1 LAEQQQV
8 DAPAGLSALPRRLDD
23 TPGLTV
29 TRFVVKT
36 GKPKTFFLPSHIPQQ
51 KKVYLFQVKLLHC
64 KVKQGKNVA

>member
-1 LAEQQQV
+1 M
-8 DAPAGLSALPRRLDD
+8 
-23 TPGLTV
+23 

-36 GKPKTFFLPSHIPQQ
+36 GKPKTFFVPSHIPQQ